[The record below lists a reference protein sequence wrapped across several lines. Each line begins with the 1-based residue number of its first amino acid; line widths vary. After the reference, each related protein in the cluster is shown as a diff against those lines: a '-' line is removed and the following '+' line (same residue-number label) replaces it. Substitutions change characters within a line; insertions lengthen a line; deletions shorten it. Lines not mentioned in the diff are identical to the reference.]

1 MSQMDLLE
9 EYLKKEEI
17 RYERKR
23 LHGGEQI
30 IAYSKNGKRRNKC
43 LSY

>member
-1 MSQMDLLE
+1 MKQMDLLE
-9 EYLKKEEI
+9 EYLREEEI
-17 RYERKR
+17 KYERKD
-23 LHGGEQI
+23 LDDGEQI